1 MAGVSIAWLVVSL
14 IVSAIGDSLMTVPI
28 RVSQEDL
35 AALDT
40 NQIKSLRLCYEI
52 HGEADQYFNLVTDE
66 CISVNAHYA
75 AASSS
80 LNVISRVGVRAV
92 GDDGQCRNILV
103 DVDECSASVDG
114 ATLDVTSRYAS
125 ASISV
130 RRYANRVRISV
141 PNCNEL
147 TLVMW
152 VFCESRTMDDPEAP
166 EGRVTA
172 DMIKFVVT
180 RGLNFGHRGA
190 HGLIGECMLGKFILL
205 CYDIKIANTFFHC
218 MIKVI
223 AI

>member
-1 MAGVSIAWLVVSL
+1 MHSHTLTHTDTGMLVND
-14 IVSAIGDSLMTVPI
+14 SAIGDPLMTVPI

-35 AALDT
+35 AALGTD
-40 NQIKSLRLCYEI
+40 QISLCYEI
-52 HGEADQYFNLVTDE
+52 HGAADQYFNLVTDE

-141 PNCNEL
+141 PNCDEL

-172 DMIKFVVT
+172 DMIKFVVM
-180 RGLNFGHRGA
+180 RGLNFGHRDA
-190 HGLIGECMLGKFILL
+190 HGLIGECML
-205 CYDIKIANTFFHC
+205 
-218 MIKVI
+218 VI
-223 AI
+223 YVL